1 MRMLACSPV
10 PEFAGT
16 RGSSTGRMAVKSNH
30 LIILIGSSGKLIL
43 QRLRDFF
50 AHSWVTKQAR

>member
-1 MRMLACSPV
+1 MRMLACSPL

-16 RGSSTGRMAVKSNH
+16 RGSSTGRLKSNH